1 MEAEHCARFDS
12 DEHFKTSNYGVAT
25 TPRNE
30 WLVVAR
36 ADSSRADMR
45 AGRRVPVIA
54 DLLQLPVARD
64 AGLDE
69 AEVAAV
75 VLYTGPMASHPCL
88 SAVSPD
94 FICIMI
100 YMTWDFGPAQ
110 SW

>member
-36 ADSSRADMR
+36 ADASRADMR

-75 VLYTGPMASHPCL
+75 VLYTGPMASHPPSL
-88 SAVSPD
+88 RFRPISFV
-94 FICIMI
+94 
-100 YMTWDFGPAQ
+100 
-110 SW
+110 